1 MAGLC
6 TLLSGRIF
14 DRREAEFERA
24 DGEIRTPGQRFTK
37 PLLYH

>member
-1 MAGLC
+1 MWS
-6 TLLSGRIF
+6 TKWSS
-14 DRREAEFERA
+14 ERA